1 MIKDVLATEL
11 LVAFA
16 NIRKL
21 HHRLIDSEFGPA
33 ELHVGHV
40 LLENERENKTPLIAK
55 EIALKTNMSKTV
67 LSRVMKNLEQKGMV
81 ERSIPSHNHRIVYYY
96 MSQKGK
102 DILFK
107 EAKEVHKQTTQIIE
121 IMGEE
126 MASELIKNVKKLQE
140 AIQILENQK
149 GS

>member
-1 MIKDVLATEL
+1 MTKDILAKEL
-11 LVAFA
+11 LGAFA

-21 HHRLIDSEFGPA
+21 HHHLVDSEFGPA

-40 LLENERENKTPLIAK
+40 LLENEHENKKPLIAK
-55 EIALKTNMSKTV
+55 EIALRTNMSKTI
-67 LSRVMKNLEQKGMV
+67 LSRVMKNLEQKGMI
-81 ERSIPSHNHRIVYYY
+81 ERIIPAHNHRIVYYN

-107 EAKEVHKQTTQIIE
+107 EAKEMHKQTTQIIE

-126 MASELIKNVKKLQE
+126 TTSDLIKNVKKLQE